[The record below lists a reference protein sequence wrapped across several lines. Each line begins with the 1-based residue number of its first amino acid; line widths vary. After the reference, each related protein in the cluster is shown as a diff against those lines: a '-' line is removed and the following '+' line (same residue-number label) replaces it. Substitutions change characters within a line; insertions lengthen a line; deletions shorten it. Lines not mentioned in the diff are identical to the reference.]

1 MPGTEVRGR
10 ETEGRVLSGDRVAVP
25 AGQDLDLRG
34 ERALAGHDEAREVV
48 GDDDGG
54 VLGGERTGPRG
65 CGRLDRP
72 VIEPSSGT
80 AGVLTHPLEDE
91 RVEPAARP
99 GVVEPQ
105 PLVDDERLLQLVGDG
120 DGVVERVVPREA
132 AEHLAPVENVAARA
146 VRGGFIEPGEPG
158 LLVGH
163 VFFPRGRPR
172 RMRSVPILRA
182 VLLSAQGLTRTYRL
196 GTQMVTGI
204 SEATLDLDAGEFA
217 VLAGPS
223 GSGKTTL
230 LNCLG
235 LLDTPDAGTLV
246 FERRD
251 VSGLSDKE
259 RARVR
264 RERLG
269 FVFQN
274 SQLIPVLTAE
284 ENVSL
289 ALWIR
294 EYSDAESKARAREAL
309 AAVGLEG
316 MEDRKPDALSGGQRQ
331 RVAVARAIV
340 GKPAL
345 ILADEPGVAVRKLEA
360 PRPLR
365 HAAHEARGD
374 VPVLEPRSP
383 DDRARGAAHRPSGR
397 KNRQ

>member
-1 MPGTEVRGR
+1 
-10 ETEGRVLSGDRVAVP
+10 
-25 AGQDLDLRG
+25 
-34 ERALAGHDEAREVV
+34 
-48 GDDDGG
+48 
-54 VLGGERTGPRG
+54 
-65 CGRLDRP
+65 
-72 VIEPSSGT
+72 
-80 AGVLTHPLEDE
+80 
-91 RVEPAARP
+91 
-99 GVVEPQ
+99 
-105 PLVDDERLLQLVGDG
+105 
-120 DGVVERVVPREA
+120 
-132 AEHLAPVENVAARA
+132 
-146 VRGGFIEPGEPG
+146 
-158 LLVGH
+158 
-163 VFFPRGRPR
+163 
-172 RMRSVPILRA
+172 MRSVPILRA

-204 SEATLDLDAGEFA
+204 SEASLSLDAGEFA

-235 LLDTPDAGTLV
+235 LLDTPDSGTLV
-246 FERRD
+246 FEGRD

-294 EYSDAESKARAREAL
+294 EYSDAESKSRAREAL
-309 AAVGLEG
+309 AAVGLGG

-345 ILADEPGVAVRKLEA
+345 ILADEPTASLDSETSRKLLDLFDALHTKLGVTFLFSSHDPRMIERAARRIDLLDGKIVSDRVVREA
-360 PRPLR
+360 
-365 HAAHEARGD
+365 A
-374 VPVLEPRSP
+374 
-383 DDRARGAAHRPSGR
+383 
-397 KNRQ
+397 